1 MNNKFTFNQFR
12 FSLKKDGS
20 YFMPIIPMKKI
31 IFVTIF
37 LCGVSTLSA
46 QILNPLRSKDW
57 DAIALLDYKANGKG
71 KMAPVYPP
79 VLKALNNKIVILPGY
94 LIPIRASF
102 THTTFMLSVLPL
114 EQCGFCGTGNLP
126 IMIETFV
133 DKALPYSEK
142 PIRIRGKLV
151 LNIAEE
157 AGKSEITLVD
167 GQLIN

>member
-1 MNNKFTFNQFR
+1 
-12 FSLKKDGS
+12 
-20 YFMPIIPMKKI
+20 MKKLILLI
-31 IFVTIF
+31 IFLAGVTS
-37 LCGVSTLSA
+37 LNA

-79 VLKALNNKIVILPGY
+79 ALKALNNKSVILPGY
-94 LIPIRASF
+94 LIPIKASF

-133 DKALPYSEK
+133 NKAVPYTDK
-142 PIRIRGKLV
+142 PIKVLGTLV
-151 LNIAEE
+151 LNLSETP
-157 AGKSEITLVD
+157 GKSEITLLNAQVV
-167 GQLIN
+167 N